1 MAGLE
6 GTQLGHYYLLR
17 PLGHGGMSEVY
28 LAYDEDVEREIAVK
42 VVTGNRA
49 DSVERFQREASAI
62 DKLKHNHILPPFEY
76 GVQESWHYL
85 AMPYIEHG
93 TLRDR
98 LDKGP
103 LTLEE
108 AGEIL
113 TQVASA
119 LQFAH
124 DNGILHRDIK
134 PSNILLS
141 NDHYAYL
148 ADFGLAKELE
158 GGREVTQTGILL
170 GTPEYM
176 APELADG
183 PATTSCDI
191 YALGVLLYE
200 MITGYVPFTA
210 DTPVATYWKHIRD
223 EPLPPSH
230 FNPAVPPAIDQVILC
245 ALQKDPLYRFQTPRE
260 MCEAYKRALQA
271 PTSRYATFEEQPSS
285 RYAAFEE
292 QPYSESDMQRQ
303 VQPIFVGMPPTQ
315 PKARSRL
322 RHRPRVLTHPWWLTH
337 PKNPAVTPGTVPPI
351 EHYRQHADATL
362 LPPSAED
369 IVTDELQEPVVV
381 HPRPRSQP
389 VRRPK
394 SNRMFISIVAI
405 GVLLFIGLP
414 ISGVCYLYISM
425 HTHNQPTGSSAA
437 IGQTIIIP
445 RQPQTNAISGTPL
458 LSDHLDSN
466 TSGRWTEDPTHCFFT
481 GGTYHVAVTQANF
494 LQPCALLTLS
504 LDNVAIQVD
513 VSLLSGHDAG
523 LLLRADGERFYNFEI
538 NDQGQFFFRRHDR
551 DGNASYYNL
560 IVGTANKVIAP
571 IGQKNTLLVLA
582 SGDDFKLYING
593 TFVSETHDSTYTS
606 GHIAL
611 VTGTQAPQTIGEGSF
626 ANFKVFKIK

>member
-17 PLGHGGMSEVY
+17 PLGHGGMSDVY

-42 VVTGNRA
+42 VVTGNHA

-113 TQVASA
+113 MQIGSA

-245 ALQKDPLYRFQTPRE
+245 ALQKDPRYRFQTPRE

-271 PTSRYATFEEQPSS
+271 PTSHYAAFEEQLSS

-292 QPYSESDMQRQ
+292 QPYSESDIPGP
-303 VQPIFVGMPPTQ
+303 VQPIFVGVPPTQ

-322 RHRPRVLTHPWWLTH
+322 RRGPRVLTHPWWLAH
-337 PKNPAVTPGTVPPI
+337 RKNAVATPGTVPPI
-351 EHYRQHADATL
+351 EHYRQHADAIL

-369 IVTDELQEPVVV
+369 IATDELQEPVVV
-381 HPRPRSQP
+381 HPRPPSRP

-414 ISGVCYLYISM
+414 ISGVC
-425 HTHNQPTGSSAA
+425 
-437 IGQTIIIP
+437 
-445 RQPQTNAISGTPL
+445 
-458 LSDHLDSN
+458 
-466 TSGRWTEDPTHCFFT
+466 
-481 GGTYHVAVTQANF
+481 
-494 LQPCALLTLS
+494 
-504 LDNVAIQVD
+504 
-513 VSLLSGHDAG
+513 
-523 LLLRADGERFYNFEI
+523 
-538 NDQGQFFFRRHDR
+538 
-551 DGNASYYNL
+551 
-560 IVGTANKVIAP
+560 
-571 IGQKNTLLVLA
+571 
-582 SGDDFKLYING
+582 
-593 TFVSETHDSTYTS
+593 
-606 GHIAL
+606 
-611 VTGTQAPQTIGEGSF
+611 
-626 ANFKVFKIK
+626 

>member
-6 GTQLGHYYLLR
+6 GTQLGHYHLLR
-17 PLGHGGMSEVY
+17 PLGHGGMAEVY

-42 VVTGNRA
+42 VVTGNHT
-49 DSVERFQREASAI
+49 DSVERFQREASTI

-76 GVQESWHYL
+76 GVQEPWHYL

-113 TQVASA
+113 MQVASA

-124 DNGILHRDIK
+124 ENGILHRDIK

-200 MITGYVPFTA
+200 MVTGHVPFTA
-210 DTPVATYWKHIRD
+210 ETPVATYWKHIR
-223 EPLPPSH
+223 EQPLPPSH
-230 FNPAVPPAIDQVILC
+230 FNPSFPPAVDAVILC
-245 ALQKDPLYRFQTPRE
+245 ALEKDPLLRFQTPRE
-260 MCEAYKRALQA
+260 LCEAYKRALQA
-271 PTSRYATFEEQPSS
+271 PTPL
-285 RYAAFEE
+285 YAAFME
-292 QPYSESDMQRQ
+292 QPYSQSDRHRKAQHM
-303 VQPIFVGMPPTQ
+303 VLDVPSTQ

-322 RHRPRVLTHPWWLTH
+322 RRRPRVLTRPWWFTH
-337 PKNPAVTPGTVPPI
+337 SKNPGIPPEAVPLE
-351 EHYRQHADATL
+351 EHYRQHSDATL
-362 LPPSAED
+362 LPVSAED
-369 IVTDELQEPVVV
+369 IGIDRSQEPVVIQ
-381 HPRPRSQP
+381 PTPRSRP
-389 VRRPK
+389 TRSPK
-394 SNRMFISIVAI
+394 STRMFISVVAI
-405 GVLLFIGLP
+405 GLLLFIGLP
-414 ISGVCYLYISM
+414 ISGVYYLYMSM
-425 HTHNQPTGSSAA
+425 HTHNQPTEPSVAL
-437 IGQTIIIP
+437 GQPISTP
-445 RQPQTNAISGTPL
+445 GQPQAIPLSGTPL
-458 LSDHLDSN
+458 LSDHLTGN
-466 TSGRWTEDPTHCFFT
+466 TPGRWAEDPTHCFFT
-481 GGTYHVAVTQANF
+481 GGTYHVAVTQTNF

-504 LDNVAIQVD
+504 VDNVAIQVD

-523 LLLRADGERFYNFEI
+523 ILLRANGERFYGFEI
-538 NDQGQFFFRRHDR
+538 NDQGQFFFRRHDP
-551 DGNASYYNL
+551 GGGAIYHNL
-560 IVGTANKVIAP
+560 IMGSANKVIAP
-571 IGQKNTLLVLA
+571 TGQKNTLLVIA
-582 SGDDFKLYING
+582 RGDDFKLYING
-593 TFVSETHDSTYTS
+593 TFVGEAHESTYTT
-606 GHIAL
+606 GRIAL
-611 VTGTQAPQTIGEGSF
+611 VTGTLAPQTIGEGSF
-626 ANFKVFKIK
+626 ANLKVFKIA